1 MGEAVYILTTNMNK
15 KKVIYRWIAIAI
27 IVIVL
32 VLYIPIMK
40 KNHQIRVLNREIL
53 KVQAEIDLNSAKRE
67 ECAVNMATWNA
78 DNDNNRAIKEQMI
91 SEYEELV
98 GFRWAGQ

>member
-1 MGEAVYILTTNMNK
+1 MNK
-15 KKVIYRWIAIAI
+15 KKFIYRWVAIAI

-40 KNHQIRVLNREIL
+40 KNHQIRVLQKEIAR
-53 KVQAEIDLNSAKRE
+53 VQSEIDLNSAKRE

-78 DNDNNRAIKEQMI
+78 DNDKNRAIKE
-91 SEYEELV
+91 ELLDNLEEML
-98 GFRWAGQ
+98 GFRLAGQ